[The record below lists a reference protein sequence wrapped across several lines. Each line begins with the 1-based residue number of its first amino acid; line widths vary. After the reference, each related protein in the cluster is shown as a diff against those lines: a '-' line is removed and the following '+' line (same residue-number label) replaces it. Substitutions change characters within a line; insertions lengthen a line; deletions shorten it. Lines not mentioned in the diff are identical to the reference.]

1 MWMIKSFEELSKEQL
16 FAILKARVEVFVVE
30 QDCAY
35 PEIDELDKTA
45 IHLFK
50 IDELGQVMTY
60 CRLIPTTSEIKL
72 GRVLVGKNYRQ
83 LGLGRDLINH
93 ALDYCTKK
101 YPGKPVY
108 AQAQA
113 YLENF
118 YSSFGFFSTSE
129 VYLEDNIPHIDMIK
143 ID

>member
-1 MWMIKSFEELSKEQL
+1 MWMVKSFKELSREQL
-16 FAILKARVEVFVVE
+16 FAILKVRVEVFVVE
-30 QDCAY
+30 QNCAY

-50 IDELGQVMTY
+50 IDEFGQVMAY
-60 CRLIPTTSEIKL
+60 CRLIPTASEIKL

-83 LGLGRDLINH
+83 LGLGRDLVHH
-93 ALDYCTKK
+93 ALGYCVKK

-118 YSSFGFFSTSE
+118 YNSFGFFSTSE

>member
-1 MWMIKSFEELSKEQL
+1 MWMVKSFKELSREQL

-30 QDCAY
+30 QNCAY

-50 IDELGQVMTY
+50 IDEFGQVMAY
-60 CRLIPTTSEIKL
+60 CRLIPTASEIKL

-83 LGLGRDLINH
+83 LGLGRDLVHH
-93 ALDYCTKK
+93 ALGYCAKK

-118 YSSFGFFSTSE
+118 YNSFGFFSTSE